1 MHSRP
6 KNIISRRES
15 CGNCGKKARL
25 NLRLWQSSFF
35 SLFFFLTAEEI
46 MKSTDTV
53 GWLQIGAVH
62 AHQPNNN
69 HHQHHQQQ
77 QQQQQQQ
84 PSSQPQVP
92 GAGAGAAGGPGGGV
106 ARAGGMFCYHCPPG
120 LPAPRLPPSLEYPF
134 APTHPCK

>member
-1 MHSRP
+1 MYFATEKP
-6 KNIISRRES
+6 LQLW
-15 CGNCGKKARL
+15 KK
-25 NLRLWQSSFF
+25 SSLKSPIVTIFLY
-35 SLFFFLTAEEI
+35 LFFFTAEEI
-46 MKSTDTV
+46 MKSTDTDV
-53 GWLQIGAVH
+53 WLQIGAVH

-69 HHQHHQQQ
+69 HHQ

-92 GAGAGAAGGPGGGV
+92 GAGAGGAGGPGGGV